1 MSRVLFLTPQLP
13 YPPHQGAAIRN
24 LNLVKLAAREHEVNI
39 CSFVRDPA
47 EVGAGAELTRWA
59 THLDTSPAPR
69 RGQLARLAHT
79 VLSLQPDMQRRLH
92 SQAFR
97 RLVGEADIVQAEG
110 IEMAQYLAD
119 VSGQRVLDCHNAE
132 WLLQRRAFQVDARS
146 GRWPGAAYSALQW
159 LKLRRYE
166 RWACR
171 AADTVLAVS
180 EEDRRALLDLDAR
193 LSINVLPNGVDT
205 SVFRPASD
213 SVPAE
218 AMLFTGTL
226 DFRPN
231 VDALRWLVG
240 EVWPR
245 IRRRVP
251 QATLTVAG
259 RAPGPR
265 VLALGQV
272 PGVTVL
278 ANPPDIVPCFHAA
291 SVYAVPVR
299 SGGGTR
305 YKLLQAM
312 ACGLGIVSTTV
323 GAEGV
328 AVRSGDELLVAD
340 SSAAFAEAAVRLMR
354 DAPLRQRLGARAR
367 ENVAATYD
375 WSVLAPALLA
385 MYERLLA
392 GQP

>member
-24 LNLVKLAAREHEVNI
+24 LNLAKLAAREHEVNI
-39 CSFVRDPA
+39 CSFIRGPA
-47 EVGAGAELTRWA
+47 EVASGAELARWA
-59 THLDTSPAPR
+59 ARVDTAPAPR
-69 RGQLARLAHT
+69 RGHLTRLVQSAF
-79 VLSLQPDMQRRLH
+79 SLQPDMQRRLH
-92 SQAFR
+92 SEAFR
-97 RLVGEADIVQAEG
+97 RLVGEADLVQAEG
-110 IEMAQYLAD
+110 IEMAQYLTD
-119 VSGQRVLDCHNAE
+119 VPGPRVLDCHNAE
-132 WLLQRRAFQVDARS
+132 WLLQRRAYQVDVRS
-146 GRWPGAAYSALQW
+146 GRWLGAAYSALQW

-171 AADTVLAVS
+171 AADAVLSVS
-180 EEDRRALLDLDAR
+180 QVDRQALLSLDAR
-193 LSINVLPNGVDT
+193 LSIDVLPNGVDT
-205 SVFRPASD
+205 SVFRPAAGSA
-213 SVPAE
+213 PAE

-231 VDALRWLVG
+231 VDALRWMVD

-245 IRRRVP
+245 IRRQLP
-251 QATLTVAG
+251 QATLTIAG
-259 RAPGPR
+259 RAPSRR
-265 VLALGQV
+265 VLALGQM

-278 ANPPDIVPCFHAA
+278 ANPPDIMPCFHAA

-328 AVRSGDELLVAD
+328 AVHSGEELLVAD
-340 SSAAFAEAAVRLMR
+340 SSVTFAEAAIRLMR
-354 DAPLRQRLGARAR
+354 DAPLRRRLGARAR
-367 ENVAATYD
+367 ENAAATYD
-375 WSVLAPALLA
+375 WCVLAPALLGV
-385 MYERLLA
+385 YGRLLA
-392 GQP
+392 GRP